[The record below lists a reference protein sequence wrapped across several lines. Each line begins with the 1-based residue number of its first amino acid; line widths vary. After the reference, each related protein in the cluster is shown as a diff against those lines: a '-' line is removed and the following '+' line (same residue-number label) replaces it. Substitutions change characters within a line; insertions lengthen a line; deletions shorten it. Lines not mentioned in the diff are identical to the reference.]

1 MRIRHFQNLNNQMAG
16 CMTGSIMWPGA
27 EFPIG
32 GVANSLRWGAPYDM
46 VVEVNNVQSKEERRK
61 RHPNEEPNKDSSSF
75 EEADL
80 LEVEKVYIS
89 GANSS
94 FMEYVFNKTTDQVR
108 FYSNK

>member
-1 MRIRHFQNLNNQMAG
+1 MAG
-16 CMTGSIMWPGA
+16 HRTGSIMWPGA

-46 VVEVNNVQSKEERRK
+46 VVEVNNVQSKVERRK
-61 RHPNEEPNKDSSSF
+61 RHPDEEPNKDSFSF

-80 LEVEKVYIS
+80 LEV
-89 GANSS
+89 ANSS